1 MIFPDANAVIHYLKG
16 REPVV
21 SKWRATSPREMALP
35 SIVAYEIEYGTLK
48 IGTPQRRAAVT
59 GLLRN
64 LVQVPFDQEAA
75 RSAAQIRFVLESRG
89 MVIGSL
95 DVLIAGTA
103 LSRNA
108 VLATNNVKEFSRIE
122 GLKLVDWTR

>member
-1 MIFPDANAVIHYLKG
+1 MIFPDSNTVIHYLKG

-21 SKWRATSPREMALP
+21 SKWRAASPREMALP

-48 IGTPQRRAAVT
+48 IGTPQRRGAVS

-64 LVQVPFDQEAA
+64 LVQVPFDEEAA
-75 RSAAQIRFVLESRG
+75 QSAAQIRFMLESRG
-89 MVIGSL
+89 MAIGPL
-95 DVLIAGTA
+95 DVLIAGIA

-108 VLATNNVKEFSRIE
+108 ILATNNMKEFSRIG
-122 GLKLVDWTR
+122 GLRLADWTK